1 MKHITVTVDEE
12 THRLAR
18 ARAAELET
26 SVSGLVRTYLRNLT
40 AGSAA
45 SVSQDAE
52 TTLRLSSRDL
62 DDVLADFDARGVGL
76 RSSGNLTRN
85 ELYDEAT
92 SGPSA
97 VH

>member
-1 MKHITVTVDEE
+1 MKHITIMVDEE

-26 SVSGLVRTYLRNLT
+26 SVSELVRTYLRNLT
-40 AGSAA
+40 AGSEA
-45 SVSQDAE
+45 SVAQDTE
-52 TTLRLSSRDL
+52 TMGLSSRDL

-76 RSSGNLTRN
+76 RSSGNLTRS
-85 ELYDEAT
+85 ELYDEAA

-97 VH
+97 VR

>member
-1 MKHITVTVDEE
+1 MKHITVSVDEE

-45 SVSQDAE
+45 SVSQDTE
-52 TTLRLSSRDL
+52 TLRLSPRDL